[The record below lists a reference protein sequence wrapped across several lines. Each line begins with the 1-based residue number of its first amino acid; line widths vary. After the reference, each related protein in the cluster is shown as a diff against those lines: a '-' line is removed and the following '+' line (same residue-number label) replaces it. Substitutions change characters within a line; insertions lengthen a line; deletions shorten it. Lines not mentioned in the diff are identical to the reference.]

1 MAINFLRSLV
11 SQDLKRFKEGDVNL
25 DLSYIRHNLIGN
37 PMDLA
42 HIIFTLLRVNLYPLA
57 GFKKLN

>member
-37 PMDLA
+37 AIKRHQNSSTKISLS
-42 HIIFTLLRVNLYPLA
+42 LPLISS
-57 GFKKLN
+57 